1 MDNFG
6 IFKLISSLNGGKS
19 DHIDAKTPFSKDG
32 FNYLEQLIKT
42 VLPMLS
48 TTIGK
53 ENSPSK
59 EPPKT
64 QNKTGATAEILRRHD
79 DFVQKVYK
87 SHGKSFKQ

>member
-6 IFKLISSLNGGKS
+6 IYKLISSLKGAPSGNFDDKS
-19 DHIDAKTPFSKDG
+19 PFSLDKISSI
-32 FNYLEQLIKT
+32 EQLIKM

-48 TTIGK
+48 ATANTNNMPK
-53 ENSPSK
+53 NQPN
-59 EPPKT
+59 KT

>member
-6 IFKLISSLNGGKS
+6 IFKLISSLKSGKN
-19 DHIDAKTPFSKDG
+19 DNNQENIPFSKDG
-32 FNYLEQLIKT
+32 FNYIEQLIKT

-48 TTIGK
+48 AKIGAGT
-53 ENSPSK
+53 SPTK

>member
-6 IFKLISSLNGGKS
+6 IYKLISSLKGASCDNFDKNPPLS
-19 DHIDAKTPFSKDG
+19 MDKISTI
-32 FNYLEQLIKT
+32 EQLIKM

-48 TTIGK
+48 ATANTNNMPK
-53 ENSPSK
+53 NQPN
-59 EPPKT
+59 KT

-87 SHGKSFKQ
+87 SHGKSYKG